1 MSKKRLSQEG
11 LKGIAC
17 LTMLL
22 DHIGA
27 ILFPQVLWLRVI
39 GRIAFPI
46 YCFLLA
52 EGAHY
57 TKNPTKYAMRLLVGL
72 LLAEIPFDL
81 AHGNLSFAQQNVM
94 FTLLLGFLAIQVVK
108 HCSGPMRLLALLPI
122 LAAELLRTDYG
133 AMGVLT
139 VLLFYITREME
150 ERRMLQTVG
159 LLALGFSVFT
169 GSFIQPLA
177 VLAMIPISLYTG
189 EKVSRSS
196 ILQWGFYLFY
206 PAHLLVLWLISTIL

>member
-1 MSKKRLSQEG
+1 MTKKFLSQEG

-27 ILFPQVLWLRVI
+27 ILFPQILWLRVI

-57 TKNPTKYAMRLLVGL
+57 TKNPTKYALRLLVGL

-81 AHGNLSFAQQNVM
+81 AHGSLSFAQQNVM

-108 HCSGPMRLLALLPI
+108 HCSGPMRLWALLPI

-177 VLAMIPISLYTG
+177 VLAMIPISLYSG
-189 EKVSRSS
+189 KKAVHSS
-196 ILQWGFYLFY
+196 LLQWGFYLFY
-206 PAHLLVLWLISTIL
+206 PVHLMVLWLISTL